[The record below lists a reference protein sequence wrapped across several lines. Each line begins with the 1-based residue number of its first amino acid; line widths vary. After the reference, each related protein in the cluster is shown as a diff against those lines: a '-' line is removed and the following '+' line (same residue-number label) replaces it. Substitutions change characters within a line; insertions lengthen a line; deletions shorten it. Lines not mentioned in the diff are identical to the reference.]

1 MQDSLDFR
9 NPFLDNMFL
18 QDGQYE
24 LTTDGLKVTGQNTV
38 TTKPFRFDSIHRV
51 RHSYAAAGW
60 AYVMLL
66 RPHSPPRQRKSVYT
80 FFCV

>member
-24 LTTDGLKVTGQNTV
+24 FTTDGLKVTGQNTV
-38 TTKPFRFDSIHRV
+38 TTKPFRFDSD
-51 RHSYAAAGW
+51 AADGEGE
-60 AYVMLL
+60 VVSLI
-66 RPHSPPRQRKSVYT
+66 
-80 FFCV
+80 